1 MEDQNKLGPIGKLIE
16 SSGNIILILPP
27 QPSQDQI
34 GSALSLHLALKDSGK
49 KTQIGCG
56 SEVEVDQKIFGANEI
71 SDTIGSKNLVISFDY
86 REDDLDKVDYDARED
101 GKFYLLIKPKSG
113 SPVPDAGSVKFS
125 YSGAEAD
132 LVIVFGISNLEEL
145 GKIYAEE
152 KNFLDNANVLSI
164 NNNVQPV
171 TFTKN
176 LLQKQNCSYAEMIA
190 HLLETSNLKVGSH
203 SAMNLL
209 NSIYEETGNLTS
221 SKITAETFSS
231 LAFLMRSGA
240 RLPNQQIFVP
250 RFAQPPFFEVPH
262 APESPEDVQ
271 VEEDPRQVPL
281 DWKQPKIFRAGD
293 L

>member
-1 MEDQNKLGPIGKLIE
+1 MEDQNKLGPTGKLIE
-16 SSGNIILILPP
+16 SSGSVIIILPP
-27 QPSQDQI
+27 QPSEDQI
-34 GSALSLHLALKDSGK
+34 SSALSLHLALKDSGK
-49 KTQIGCG
+49 NSQIGCG
-56 SEVEVDQKIFGANEI
+56 SEVEVDQKIFGASDI
-71 SDTIGSKNLVISFDY
+71 SDSIGSKNLVISFDY
-86 REDDLDKVDYDARED
+86 SEDDLDKVDYDARED
-101 GKFYLLIKPKSG
+101 GKFYLLIKPKPG

-132 LVIVFGISNLEEL
+132 LVIVLGINNLEEL

-152 KNFLDNANVLSI
+152 KNFLDNATILSI

-176 LLQKQNCSYAEMIA
+176 VLQKQNCSFAEIVA
-190 HLLETSNLKVGSH
+190 HLLESTNLKLNSQP
-203 SAMNLL
+203 AMNLL
-209 NSIYEETGNLTS
+209 NSIYEETDNLTS
-221 SKITAETFSS
+221 SKITADTFSS

-250 RFAQPPFFEVPH
+250 RFSQPPFFEVPH
-262 APESPEDVQ
+262 APESPSDIKP
-271 VEEDPRQVPL
+271 EEDPRQVPL